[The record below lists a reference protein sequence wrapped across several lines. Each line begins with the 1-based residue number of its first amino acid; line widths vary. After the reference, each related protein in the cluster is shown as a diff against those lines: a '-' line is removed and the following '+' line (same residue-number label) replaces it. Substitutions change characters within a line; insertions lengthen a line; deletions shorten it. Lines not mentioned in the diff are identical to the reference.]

1 MNLNICVFAS
11 GSGSNFRALLEAR
24 KSNYIKSEFKLLI
37 TNNSRCGA
45 VDIAKEFGVESF
57 HISRKVFP
65 ELNDSDY
72 AKLFSDLLEKHCI
85 NLIVLA
91 GYMKMIEPD
100 VISKF
105 KNRIINIHP
114 ALLPSFG
121 GKGMYGMN
129 VHKAVIDSGAKESGV
144 TIHLVD
150 EIYDNGR
157 ILLQKKVNID
167 SDDDEFTLQKK
178 VLALEHKY
186 FKEVIKQIEEGKL
199 VL

>member
-1 MNLNICVFAS
+1 MFAS
-11 GSGSNFRALLEAR
+11 GSGSNFRELLEAS

-57 HISRKVFP
+57 HISRKIFP
-65 ELNDSDY
+65 DLNDSDY
-72 AKLFSDLLEKHCI
+72 AKLFSDLLEKYSI
-85 NLIVLA
+85 DLIVLA

-100 VISKF
+100 VIRKF
-105 KNRIINIHP
+105 TNRIINVHP

-121 GKGMYGMN
+121 GIGMYGMN
-129 VHKAVIDSGAKESGV
+129 VHKAVIESGVKESGV

-150 EIYDNGR
+150 EVYDNGS
-157 ILLQKKVNID
+157 ILLQEKVIVENN
-167 SDDDEFTLQKK
+167 DDEFTLQKK
-178 VLALEHKY
+178 VLALEHRY
-186 FKEVIKQIEEGKL
+186 YKEVIKQIEEGKL